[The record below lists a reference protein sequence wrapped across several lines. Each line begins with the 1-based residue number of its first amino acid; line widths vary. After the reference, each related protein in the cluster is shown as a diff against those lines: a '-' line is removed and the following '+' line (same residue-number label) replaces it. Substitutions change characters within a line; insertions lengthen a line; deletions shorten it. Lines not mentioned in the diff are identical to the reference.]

1 MPFSRVDIST
11 ERARDVNFEDV
22 IVVIVIVIDIVIV
35 IVIDI
40 VVVIVVVPDDNDFVK
55 ISNRSIK
62 GSR

>member
-22 IVVIVIVIDIVIV
+22 IVVIVIDIDIVIV
-35 IVIDI
+35 IVI